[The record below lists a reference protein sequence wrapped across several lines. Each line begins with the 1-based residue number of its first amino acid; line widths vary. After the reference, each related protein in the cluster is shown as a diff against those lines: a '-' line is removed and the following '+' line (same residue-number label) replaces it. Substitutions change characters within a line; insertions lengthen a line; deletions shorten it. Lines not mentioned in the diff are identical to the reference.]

1 VGRVV
6 DAAGTRARTGRRAPI
21 PAIRPYHVATVDR
34 DPAAFIDAEAG
45 DGRDHSRWAAEALH
59 VHLTTV
65 SGVQR
70 LDDPRGI
77 DNGVIRSAGK
87 PEEGWIMNLQAF
99 IRRAVPPIMAAVAFG
114 AGLTACGRA
123 SSPQPPA
130 SSAPATPTTPVA
142 ASTVPTLSESELQFV
157 ADVRNVLSFGSN
169 VTSSDVASF
178 GQRACGALQSGRTLA
193 GEVQPA
199 LRAFPALS
207 KGDAIQ
213 LITVAEKDLC
223 PAQLGPQ
230 QVTYVATGSS
240 ANVTYGPSGSGYQG
254 SVPLTVTRALVGNPQ
269 FYSISAQLKA
279 GGTVTC
285 QLKVD
290 GVTIVS
296 ATASGTASV
305 ASCAMDQNLNGSWEQ
320 TTVNG

>member
-1 VGRVV
+1 V
-6 DAAGTRARTGRRAPI
+6 TI
-21 PAIRPYHVATVDR
+21 PAWLRKPLD
-34 DPAAFIDAEAG
+34 
-45 DGRDHSRWAAEALH
+45 

-130 SSAPATPTTPVA
+130 SSAPATPTTPAA
-142 ASTVPTLSESELQFV
+142 ASAVPTLSESELQFV

-169 VTSSDVASF
+169 VTSSEVASF

-223 PAQLGPQ
+223 PAQSGPQ

-296 ATASGTASV
+296 ATASGTNSV
-305 ASCAMDQNLNGSWEQ
+305 ASCAMDQNLNGSWEE
-320 TTVNG
+320 TTLSG

>member
-45 DGRDHSRWAAEALH
+45 DGRDYSRWAAEVLH

>member
-169 VTSSDVASF
+169 VTSSEVASF

-320 TTVNG
+320 TTIGG